1 MTESCTTLGMDLVQ
15 VLLQAQDTAVR
26 MRVKRLNSVLLF
38 MALLQQ
44 EESPLYDAI
53 FSQIPC
59 DLFTSMLQEC
69 KDKIEEIKIASKDQ
83 YSLITSVKTR
93 CKNSFHKI
101 IRKESKDLPNDAK
114 GSHILIN
121 LGTPVTIQI
130 DDEVSE
136 ILGTAEV
143 LVKQISAT
151 KIDSLRITQ
160 AMVVLMPV
168 DVLEILKSFGV
179 RTSLLKE
186 TLLSEVLGKE
196 INSVIDNPIVIPEN
210 LRAFVTNLNQKFK
223 GLPCDISGRD
233 KECALVWQT
242 LQKQTKRNVILIGE
256 PGVGKTSIVEKITFD
271 IINGNCPEEFK
282 DFTVIS
288 LDVNASV
295 AGTKFR
301 GEAEERYSQL
311 IAFLEVTPKVILF
324 IDEVHLIRGAGSAEG
339 SNTDLANALK
349 PILAGKNIRVI
360 GATTSEEYQRIFSK
374 DGAIKRRFRP
384 VTVREPLFKD
394 VYPMLKKSIDS
405 LSRQHGVSIDR
416 DMVDFIILNS
426 ACFNYETK
434 NPDRTKDL
442 IDLSMV
448 VAKQNK
454 KTKVDR
460 ESVLANFEY
469 NFELFENEDLETRRR
484 IAYHEAGHCVLQKC
498 SKHLEDTHVIAVS
511 IMPTDDYA
519 GVTVGETNY
528 TKLVCGNMEYFIDVI
543 ATNLAG
549 RVSEVMHNCS
559 PNSGAAADLRA
570 ATNVAR
576 SVVADFGMCSFGQD
590 RAYTEDLSSPKA
602 VDRINEE
609 IDVIIKKA
617 YQRAEEV
624 LTQHSEEFNKL
635 VEALIE
641 KGIVGEDEINEIFK
655 DTVLS

>member
-1 MTESCTTLGMDLVQ
+1 MTGSCTFGMDLVQ
-15 VLLQAQDTAVR
+15 VLLQAQDTAIR

-53 FSQIPC
+53 FSQISC
-59 DLFTSMLQEC
+59 EQFTPMLQEC
-69 KDKIEEIKIASKDQ
+69 KDKIEEIRFASKAQ
-83 YSLITSVKTR
+83 YSFITSVKNR
-93 CKNSFHKI
+93 CKNSFRKI
-101 IRKESKDLPNDAK
+101 ARKEIKNLPGDEFT
-114 GSHILIN
+114 LN
-121 LGTPVTIQI
+121 LETPVTLLV
-130 DDEVSE
+130 DNDVSR
-136 ILGTAEV
+136 ILNSAEA
-143 LVKQISAT
+143 LVKQIGGTRTDA
-151 KIDSLRITQ
+151 LRITQ
-160 AMVVLMPV
+160 AMVALMPV

-210 LRAFVTNLNQKFK
+210 LRAFLTNLNQKFK

-301 GEAEERYSQL
+301 GEAEERYSKL
-311 IAFLEVTPKVILF
+311 IAFLEVAPKVILF
-324 IDEVHLIRGAGSAEG
+324 IDEVHLIRGAGSTDE

-349 PILAGKNIRVI
+349 PILAGKNVRVI

-384 VTVREPLFKD
+384 ITVREPLFKD

-448 VAKQNK
+448 VAKQNR

-543 ATNLAG
+543 ATDLAG
-549 RVSEVMHNCS
+549 RVSEAMHNCS

-570 ATNVAR
+570 ATKVAR
-576 SVVADFGMCSFGQD
+576 SVVADFGMCTFGHD

-609 IDVIIKKA
+609 IDAIIKKA
-617 YQRAEEV
+617 YLRAEEV
-624 LTQHSEEFNKL
+624 LTRHSEEFDKL